1 MEDKGFGIYVHI
13 PFCVRKCAYC
23 DFVSYSNKE
32 ELIYDYIEALKKE
45 IKYVGTELAFGNG
58 EKLKVN
64 SEEYKCVGASTA
76 RPQEKIP
83 EITTIYIGG
92 GTPSSVDSKYIASII
107 ATIKEIYKVK
117 ENAEITIEVNPGTVT
132 TKKLK
137 DYIESG
143 INRISIG
150 LQSTDDSILK
160 QIGRIHNYEQFLD
173 TYKMAREFGFKNINV
188 DLMLALPNQT
198 IEILS
203 DSLQKVIELKPE
215 HISVY
220 SLILEEGTKL
230 YDLVKTGKLNLTDD
244 FTERKMYWQ
253 VKEKLEQNGYNHY
266 EISNFALKR
275 IWIKT

>member
-1 MEDKGFGIYVHI
+1 MEDKEFGIYVHI

-45 IKYVGTELAFGNG
+45 IKYVGTELAFSKG

-64 SEEYKCVGASTA
+64 SEEYKCVWASDF

-117 ENAEITIEVNPGTVT
+117 EEAEITIEINPGTVT
-132 TKKLK
+132 KEKLQEYRK
-137 DYIESG
+137 SG

-150 LQSTDDSILK
+150 LQSTDNSILR

-173 TYKMAREFGFKNINV
+173 TYKMARELGFKNINV

-203 DSLQKVIELKPE
+203 DSLKKVIELKPE

-230 YDLVKTGKLNLTDD
+230 YDLVKTGKINLTDD

-275 IWIKT
+275 I